1 MIEYKTPLSIVIW
14 HRLFV
19 ASTVVI
25 IGLLAFWGDEKSA
38 SGTAAD
44 TAGVTPEAR
53 TIITQSHRLTPMMAG
68 QPK

>member
-25 IGLLAFWGDEKSA
+25 IGLLAFGGEEKSA

-44 TAGVTPEAR
+44 TAGVTPETR
-53 TIITQSHRLTPMMAG
+53 TIITHSHRVIPMIAG